1 MKSPFASLNWGVHTP
16 ELPYVFII
24 TNTTANSNSRLESE
38 EDYLYLNSKSLNFYT
53 SFAGAFQAAFNQSA
67 SLMDNRAE
75 IWVEEGN
82 QSLYTSPESIFDI
95 QGFYNEA
102 PRTATVT
109 FPNLNILLPLS
120 LRTQGMTSPINNL
133 IVISKNIWNYLSSLS
148 NGLNTW
154 EDFTRL
160 KTQKL
165 TETQRENLNTA
176 SATVIETLPDM
187 NPYKLMEF
195 TLIYEDEYYLSE
207 SRVTIHIMPRN
218 LEGRA

>member
-1 MKSPFASLNWGVHTP
+1 MADRGGYGGH
-16 ELPYVFII
+16 
-24 TNTTANSNSRLESE
+24 
-38 EDYLYLNSKSLNFYT
+38 LYLNSKSLNFYT

-75 IWVEEGN
+75 MWVEEG
-82 QSLYTSPESIFDI
+82 QESLYTSPESIFDI

-109 FPNLNILLPLS
+109 FLTDAAFPNTNMQYDHSIHFPA
-120 LRTQGMTSPINNL
+120 RQHCH
-133 IVISKNIWNYLSSLS
+133 NIWNYLSSLS

-160 KTQKL
+160 SNQKL
-165 TETQRENLNTA
+165 TETQRETLNTA

-195 TLIYEDEYYLSE
+195 TLIYEDENYLSE

>member
-67 SLMDNRAE
+67 SMMDNRAE
-75 IWVEEGN
+75 MWVEEGN

-120 LRTQGMTSPINNL
+120 ISSPINNL

-160 KTQKL
+160 KNQKL
-165 TETQRENLNTA
+165 TENQRENLNTA

-195 TLIYEDEYYLSE
+195 TLVYEDDYYLSE
-207 SRVTIHIMPRN
+207 SRVTIHIIEHEISVRSP
-218 LEGRA
+218 

>member
-16 ELPYVFII
+16 ELHYVFII
-24 TNTTANSNSRLESE
+24 TNTMADRGG
-38 EDYLYLNSKSLNFYT
+38 YGGHLYLNSKPLNFYT

-75 IWVEEGN
+75 MWVEQGQE
-82 QSLYTSPESIFDI
+82 SLYTSPESIFDI
-95 QGFYNEA
+95 QGFYNDA

-109 FPNLNILLPLS
+109 FLTDVSILFWDTITGEMLDIG
-120 LRTQGMTSPINNL
+120 RQHCH
-133 IVISKNIWNYLSSLS
+133 NIWNYLSSLS

-160 KTQKL
+160 SNQKL
-165 TETQRENLNTA
+165 TETQRETLNTA

-195 TLIYEDEYYLSE
+195 TLIYEDENYLSE